1 MAHVAE
7 GGVDRRTF
15 LASLAAAPLLA
26 AAAPTPVRLG
36 GPIFLKSDDPVAL
49 AKEHRRLG
57 YSAAY
62 CPAATVGDAYRV
74 QAIRQAFAAENVVI
88 AEVGAW
94 RNILDPDPEKRKANL
109 TYVTERLALAEAVAA
124 RCCVDIA
131 GSFNP
136 TVWYGPDARNLS
148 DEFFDRTVENCRT
161 IIDAVKPTQTTFSIE
176 MMGWNLPDG
185 PDEYL
190 RLIRAVDRKAFA
202 VHMDPCNGINSPRRF
217 YRSGEFIRECFT
229 KLGQWIVSCH
239 AKDLAFIPEMNVHFK
254 EVIPGTGQV
263 DYETYLRELS
273 TLKVDAPLMLE
284 HLQTAEEYD
293 QGREYIR
300 SVGARIGVAFA

>member
-1 MAHVAE
+1 
-7 GGVDRRTF
+7 
-15 LASLAAAPLLA
+15 
-26 AAAPTPVRLG
+26 
-36 GPIFLKSDDPVAL
+36 
-49 AKEHRRLG
+49 
-57 YSAAY
+57 
-62 CPAATVGDAYRV
+62 
-74 QAIRQAFAAENVVI
+74 
-88 AEVGAW
+88 
-94 RNILDPDPEKRKANL
+94 
-109 TYVTERLALAEAVAA
+109 
-124 RCCVDIA
+124 
-131 GSFNP
+131 
-136 TVWYGPDARNLS
+136 
-148 DEFFDRTVENCRT
+148 
-161 IIDAVKPTQTTFSIE
+161 
-176 MMGWNLPDG
+176 
-185 PDEYL
+185 
-190 RLIRAVDRKAFA
+190 VDRKAFA

-273 TLKVDAPLMLE
+273 KLKVDAPLMLE